1 LEAERNVDEA
11 PRPTQQRSGCLTVFL
26 ATALVG
32 FCSVSGLVL
41 FGGFFVW
48 FALLVGGMLGYAG
61 LSYVLWGRA
70 LSEQTAGERE
80 EWQAEQPRWAAADPR
95 RPREE

>member
-1 LEAERNVDEA
+1 VNEA
-11 PRPTQQRSGCLTVFL
+11 PTPTQQRSGCLTVFL
-26 ATALVG
+26 ATVLLG

-48 FALLVGGMLGYAG
+48 FLLLVGGMLGYACMHY
-61 LSYVLWGRA
+61 LMWGKMLA
-70 LSEQTAGERE
+70 EQTAGERE
-80 EWQAEQPRWAAADPR
+80 EWEAEQPRWAATDPR